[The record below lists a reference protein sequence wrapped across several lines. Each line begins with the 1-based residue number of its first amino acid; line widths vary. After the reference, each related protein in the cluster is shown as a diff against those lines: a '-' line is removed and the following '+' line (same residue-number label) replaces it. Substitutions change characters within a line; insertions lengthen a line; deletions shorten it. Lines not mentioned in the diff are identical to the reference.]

1 MEEVFTNEKEVVDSV
16 HTVRAYY
23 HNVSELEEITPH
35 HHDFYELNIVLNGN
49 GRHDEGKFFYAV
61 GGGEVFIVPP
71 KVEHSYM
78 FVGGGRVFHLL
89 LSDEFLS
96 EYSSVL
102 EKADGFNMLFNTQP
116 ELRIKNGVSTSLTL
130 SKDLLEKVKIEIEEF
145 FSTELKDNPLLTNVT
160 ALKLLVRLCGC
171 IALSNKTNKK
181 AKSSGAILALDY
193 ISRNCAN
200 KITLEELCE
209 ISYTSRTALIAE
221 FKDLTGKTPQKY
233 LADYRLNKAYELL
246 KTTDKKVTEIANE
259 CGFYDNAHFCKE
271 FKRTFGKTPKNLR
284 EGL

>member
-1 MEEVFTNEKEVVDSV
+1 MEEVFLTDESRLANGHIVK
-16 HTVRAYY
+16 AYY

-35 HHDFYELNIVLNGN
+35 HHDFYELNIVLEGN

-61 GGGEVFIVPP
+61 SGGEVFIVPP

-78 FVGGGRVFHLL
+78 FVGGGKVFHLL

-96 EYSSVL
+96 KYGDILSS
-102 EKADGFNMLFNTQP
+102 ADGFNMLFNTQP
-116 ELRIKNGVSTSLTL
+116 ELRINNGVSASLSL
-130 SKDLLEKVKIEIEEF
+130 KEDVFLKVKNEIEEF
-145 FSTELKDNPLLTNVT
+145 FSLELKSNPLLTNAT
-160 ALKLLVRLCGC
+160 ALKLLIRLCG
-171 IALSNKTNKK
+171 ALAVSNKTEKK
-181 AKSSGAILALDY
+181 GKSSGAILALDY
-193 ISRNCAN
+193 ISRNLAN

-246 KTTDKKVTEIANE
+246 KTTDKKVTEIASE